1 MTLTRSEIRTAL
13 RLLREQHGLKPKR
26 KTLAEARSEGFNAGV
41 RAALR
46 EIEKLTATEKEK
58 STDD

>member
-1 MTLTRSEIRTAL
+1 MSLTRSEIRQAL
-13 RLLREQHGLKPKR
+13 RTLREQHGLKPKH

-46 EIEKLTATEKEK
+46 EIEKLTANEKENP
-58 STDD
+58 SA